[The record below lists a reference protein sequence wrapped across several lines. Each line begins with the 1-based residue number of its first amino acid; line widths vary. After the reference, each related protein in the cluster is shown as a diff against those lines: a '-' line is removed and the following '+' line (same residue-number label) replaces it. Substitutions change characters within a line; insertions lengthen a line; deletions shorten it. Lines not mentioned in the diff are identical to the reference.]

1 MLAIAIVF
9 MIGNLAGWAQ
19 FNPSNPEEPSL
30 TYRVN
35 VGMTPESIGW
45 YNGDGAYRDGEDVWV
60 NAYSWNSSYV
70 FDYWELD
77 GKEYSREQSFWYK
90 VSTRDVRFIAH
101 FRFAPE
107 DPSDPEAVFKS
118 RVFVNTEP
126 EKAGTVNISSGQR
139 YVVGEEV
146 WLDSYNA
153 LASYRFQ
160 GWYNGDE
167 LVSDQS
173 CFSFVIGEKDVHLTA
188 KYKFDPT
195 APDDPTS
202 NFPMKCKVDVQ
213 TNDEAYGTVSVE
225 GTDNGTVIAGNY
237 VTLHATPVKGCV
249 FEGWSDGNEI
259 VSNKLDWRVLV
270 SGNRHY
276 IAYFHRDQTQEAG
289 NVVSLTTAEGTPGST
304 LDIDLALFNEDNIA
318 AAEFL
323 IPLGEDLSFV
333 KNSFVPYKANLGSHV
348 ASASVVDG
356 QLRVYVFSTDL
367 SPLRKPVDKIGT
379 FQVKLGKNPV
389 VVNVAPDVKLV
400 DASGKVLLSTVK
412 PATVTVLAPQIEVL
426 DTLIDFGHQPIK
438 ATYEKALGVRNTGTS
453 TLKVS
458 KVKSNSAQL
467 SVLPSSFVVAAGET
481 KELKLTYK
489 PISHGEMHETI
500 TIESDAV
507 NGDQTLSV
515 VADPYSVNIL
525 SLGNATIDADA
536 DSEISVEV
544 ENMEPLTAV
553 QFYVTLPEGVSL
565 IPDSFTPTERSKSLK
580 AFTSQSDGVLKVY
593 LYSDSDARIES
604 GTGSIGTFKVHVK
617 GVWGT
622 MVLQP
627 EDVVLGNAQ
636 FSNMVSS
643 VTSSTIIVKSAKMQ
657 CAEEDDLGRMSAT
670 DASEHRFPVKNEGQL
685 PLVISKVSF
694 SDDNFVISTP
704 LPLTIQP
711 GAESELLVKCVA
723 RSMGEYA
730 CIMSINSNDASAPV
744 CNVTLKAEV
753 YEPNTLTAS
762 AFVPYDSN
770 ALALTLSMD
779 HYSKVCGLQF
789 TISGLEDLTA
799 SLDSMT
805 LAPGLA
811 DFKPVLV
818 PEGNGT
824 LKVLLFSENNTP
836 IPDDC
841 TELFTLVF
849 VSDKAV
855 SHSIGLEVTDIIIS
869 NENNANVVSKP
880 SADVSIVWEDPPLP
894 NGLPATS
901 VDDDSECYDLSG
913 RKLKVASHSG
923 VILKRL
929 PNGKFV
935 KVLR

>member
-1 MLAIAIVF
+1 MLAIATLF
-9 MIGNLAGWAQ
+9 LTGNLAGWAQ

-30 TYRVN
+30 TYRVS
-35 VGMTPESIGW
+35 VGMMPDDIGW

-153 LASYRFQ
+153 LSAYRFQ

-173 CFSFVIGEKDVHLTA
+173 CFSFIIGENDVHLTA

-237 VTLHATPVKGCV
+237 VTLHAAPAKGCV
-249 FEGWSDGNEI
+249 FEGWSDGYEI
-259 VSNKLDWRVLV
+259 VSTKLDWRVLV
-270 SGNRHY
+270 SGYRNY
-276 IAYFHRDQTQEAG
+276 IAYFHRDQAQEVG
-289 NVVSLTTAEGTPGST
+289 NVVTLTTAEGAPGST
-304 LDIDLALFNEDNIA
+304 LDVDLALFNEDDIA

-323 IPLGEDLSFV
+323 IPLGNDLSFV
-333 KNSFVPYKANLGSHV
+333 KNSFVSYKANLGSHI

-356 QLRVYVFSTDL
+356 MLRVYVFSTDL
-367 SPLRKPVDKIGT
+367 SPLRKPVDKIGS
-379 FQVKLGKNPV
+379 FKVKLGKNPA
-389 VVNVAPDVKLV
+389 VVNMAPEVKLV
-400 DASGKVLLSTVK
+400 DARGKVLHSTVK

-426 DTLIDFGHQPIK
+426 DTLIDFGHQPIR
-438 ATYEKALGVRNTGTS
+438 ATYEKSLRVRNTGTS

-458 KVKSNSAQL
+458 KVEINSAQL

-489 PISHGEMHETI
+489 PIAHGNMSESI
-500 TIESDAV
+500 VIKSDAV

-525 SLGNATIDADA
+525 SLDKAVVDAGADA
-536 DSEISVEV
+536 EISVGV

-553 QFYVTLPEGVSL
+553 QFSVTLPEGVSL
-565 IPDSFTPTERSKSLK
+565 IADSFTPTDRSKSLK
-580 AFTSQSDGVLKVY
+580 AFTSQSNGVMKIY
-593 LYSDSDARIES
+593 LYSDSGALIES
-604 GTGSIGTFKVHVK
+604 GTGSIGAFKVRLK

-622 MVLQP
+622 VALQP
-627 EDVVLGNAQ
+627 EEVVLGNAQ
-636 FSNMVSS
+636 FCNMVSS
-643 VTSSTIIVKSAKMQ
+643 VTSGAIVVKSAKMQ
-657 CAEEDDLGRMSAT
+657 CGEEANLGIVSAT
-670 DASEHRFPVKNEGQL
+670 DASEHLFPVKNEGQL
-685 PLVISKVSF
+685 PLVISKVDF
-694 SDDNFVISTP
+694 SDNSFAILTP
-704 LPLTIQP
+704 LPFTIEP
-711 GAESELLVKCVA
+711 GAEGNLLVKCVA
-723 RSMGEYA
+723 NSMGEYA
-730 CIMSINSNDASAPV
+730 CVMNINSNDVLDPV
-744 CNVTLKAEV
+744 CNVSLKAEV

-762 AFVPYDSN
+762 AFVPYDGN
-770 ALALTLSMD
+770 LLALSLSID

-789 TISGLEDLTA
+789 IVTGLEGLTT
-799 SLDSMT
+799 SLDSMK
-805 LAPGLA
+805 LAPSIAG
-811 DFKPVLV
+811 FKPVLV
-818 PEGNGT
+818 PESNGT

-901 VDDDSECYDLSG
+901 VDDDSGCYDLSG